1 MSFTDCLPVHSFEG
15 KVGDVSIKWGA
26 NGITNLPDNA
36 KALDVDTNGL
46 KAATEHLALA
56 CATRLGKGSIRILY
70 VLFRVVSQCSS
81 ILTFSKGP
89 LS

>member
-1 MSFTDCLPVHSFEG
+1 MSFTNCLPVHSFEG
-15 KVGDVSIKWGA
+15 KVGGVSIKWGA

-46 KAATEHLALA
+46 KAASEHLAFA

-70 VLFRVVSQCSS
+70 ILFRVVLQYSS